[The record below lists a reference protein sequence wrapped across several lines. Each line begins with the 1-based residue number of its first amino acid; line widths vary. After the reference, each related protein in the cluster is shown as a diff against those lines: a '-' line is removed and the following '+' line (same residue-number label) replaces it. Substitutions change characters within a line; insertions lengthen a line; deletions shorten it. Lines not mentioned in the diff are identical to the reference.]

1 MTPRFNKLN
10 GTERAF
16 HLVQWVAY
24 VSQSLIAFGKQ
35 ITQSQLPANTPPLV
49 KLCLE
54 SKSMTFERWRRLL
67 PRRKPPP
74 ERARVRRLAK
84 IINEL
89 LIPAIH
95 GGAVD
100 TIEPVIRQL
109 TEAELSTLE
118 PSTVMGI
125 ARLFLYA
132 GLPQATEDL
141 IFRYLGSRRR
151 SHMMIYFLEP
161 ISELDR
167 MGTLTNAPLR
177 EFFAQFKPVSSIR
190 VIDWLNEEYQSADE
204 ADYRNFQCFVL
215 MPLRALSAQ
224 AGNLMDIRFST
235 EQRAALREI
244 IRKSLAERRPLSL
257 LRLGDGEAFAYP
269 PPEVEGIPS
278 AVLESDDENF
288 KRSYF
293 RSKGLPAD
301 NYGRLIKDFRQ
312 AVARCDILGIPSIYR
327 IVRNLSEPGSRY
339 GMRRNQ
345 RAFIRI
351 LGAVGASI
359 PLEQKIVTEER
370 CHRVREALDEPFLL
384 ELASQAES
392 VVLVS
397 RWPEIQGKFPT
408 KSSLIVVPSK
418 KRVLYQCYPEIAE
431 RVCAISG
438 PGTFVVIGAGVP
450 AKIIADRA
458 RQSGAVA
465 LDVGSLMDY
474 MIGQKTRTI
483 ADLT

>member
-1 MTPRFNKLN
+1 
-10 GTERAF
+10 
-16 HLVQWVAY
+16 
-24 VSQSLIAFGKQ
+24 
-35 ITQSQLPANTPPLV
+35 
-49 KLCLE
+49 
-54 SKSMTFERWRRLL
+54 
-67 PRRKPPP
+67 
-74 ERARVRRLAK
+74 
-84 IINEL
+84 
-89 LIPAIH
+89 
-95 GGAVD
+95 
-100 TIEPVIRQL
+100 
-109 TEAELSTLE
+109 
-118 PSTVMGI
+118 
-125 ARLFLYA
+125 
-132 GLPQATEDL
+132 
-141 IFRYLGSRRR
+141 
-151 SHMMIYFLEP
+151 
-161 ISELDR
+161 
-167 MGTLTNAPLR
+167 
-177 EFFAQFKPVSSIR
+177 
-190 VIDWLNEEYQSADE
+190 
-204 ADYRNFQCFVL
+204 
-215 MPLRALSAQ
+215 
-224 AGNLMDIRFST
+224 
-235 EQRAALREI
+235 LREI

-257 LRLGDGEAFAYP
+257 LRLGDGEGFAYP
-269 PPEVEGIPS
+269 FPEAEGISS
-278 AVLESDDENF
+278 ALFDGDDENL

-301 NYGRLIKDFRQ
+301 NYHRLIEDFRQ

-327 IVRNLSEPGSRY
+327 IIRNLSEPGSRY

-351 LGAVGASI
+351 LGAVGVSI
-359 PLEQKIVTEER
+359 PLEQTIFTEER
-370 CHRVREALDEPFLL
+370 CHRVREALDEPFVL

-474 MIGQKTRTI
+474 MLGQKTRTVG
-483 ADLT
+483 DLT